1 MSNVLIGNNVLI
13 GSNNS
18 IGDSLFTGK
27 DYGHYKILV
36 VSESKYFFGV
46 CNGDFDDIFLD
57 ALSTQGINLGGT
69 ELADCAAF
77 MNYDAYQPPQLSQ
90 AIAALTPG
98 LILALLKEE
107 SKQVA
112 LNATGFNVYDAT
124 PHVRAPFRTVFHAVM
139 NGIVNHWNGRVR
151 FEADKRRLRLNSN
164 KNYPINLFFLED
176 YINYI
181 KRFDLWVD
189 TVVGV
194 KGKRT
199 NERLYKKLYRP
210 ANIVAVQKNYDGC
223 FFMRGI
229 KIKTTEFNF
238 AVPFYFHSYIG
249 AVPNDAGR
257 GVDGTLS
264 LKDYIG
270 MFFGNK
276 PLRLIRDGLSK
287 QDCIKELFALGNTN
301 DLTSALRYDKY
312 SWFYWSEY
320 LDICSPPV
328 DIIALASRNNAAAVN
343 AFKDEINRHVEG
355 MILIDRIY

>member
-1 MSNVLIGNNVLI
+1 
-13 GSNNS
+13 
-18 IGDSLFTGK
+18 
-27 DYGHYKILV
+27 
-36 VSESKYFFGV
+36 
-46 CNGDFDDIFLD
+46 
-57 ALSTQGINLGGT
+57 
-69 ELADCAAF
+69 
-77 MNYDAYQPPQLSQ
+77 
-90 AIAALTPG
+90 
-98 LILALLKEE
+98 
-107 SKQVA
+107 
-112 LNATGFNVYDAT
+112 
-124 PHVRAPFRTVFHAVM
+124 
-139 NGIVNHWNGRVR
+139 
-151 FEADKRRLRLNSN
+151 
-164 KNYPINLFFLED
+164 
-176 YINYI
+176 
-181 KRFDLWVD
+181 
-189 TVVGV
+189 
-194 KGKRT
+194 
-199 NERLYKKLYRP
+199 
-210 ANIVAVQKNYDGC
+210 
-223 FFMRGI
+223 MRGI

-343 AFKDEINRHVEG
+343 AFKDEINRHVKG
-355 MILIDRIY
+355 MILIDSIYQRTNSSFAPPRRGEFFCAARKNFLPLYLTHDIIVALILQRQ